1 MTVYDTIV
9 IGAGMAGLTAARDLS
24 TRGHS
29 VLLLEARDRIG
40 GRTYTTDAIGGQFD
54 LGGGYVHWTQAAV
67 WSELE
72 RHGLAH
78 IEPPLESQVYYQLA
92 DGKVHTTEI
101 EKTYGLVGKLFEDAR
116 KRFPLPWNV
125 MAADNSDI
133 NMETMEERINGMG
146 LSKHDADLIK
156 GALSG
161 LSHDYKKQGS
171 TQLLFATA
179 SNFGNYAAEL
189 ETAGSWCIPGGM
201 TKLSEAIQSTSKAEV
216 RLNTPVAKIADS
228 GHSVTVTTSAG
239 QTIQSRT
246 VVVAVPLNTMRLL
259 DISPALPEPVLAM
272 LETGNPVRGSKLWV
286 RVRGHV
292 TPFSALAPPGEH
304 PLNTMRVEKRWGD
317 DTMILCMIS
326 QSESIKHDDIHA
338 VQSALRKFVPDLE
351 VIDTAWHDWNADEF
365 SRGGWMMHAP
375 RHFLD
380 GAVEIRKGHGRMSFA
395 GADIAAMGP
404 CTIEGAMSSG
414 AKAAQR
420 VESIL
425 VGMQ

>member
-1 MTVYDTIV
+1 MTVYDSIV

-40 GRTYTTDAIGGQFD
+40 GRTYTTEAFGGQFD
-54 LGGGYVHWTQAAV
+54 LGGGYVHWTQPAV

-72 RHGLAH
+72 RHGLAC
-78 IEPPLESQVYYQLA
+78 IEPPLESEVYYQLA
-92 DGKVHTTEI
+92 DGKVHTGEI

-116 KRFPLPWNV
+116 QRFPLPYDV
-125 MAADNSDI
+125 TAADNSDI
-133 NMETMEERINGMG
+133 NMETMEERINGLG
-146 LSKHDADLIK
+146 LSRHDTDLIK

-161 LSHDYKKQGS
+161 LSHDYTKQGS

-179 SNFGNYAAEL
+179 SNFGSYAAEL

-201 TKLSEAIQSTSKAEV
+201 TKLSEAIQSTSRAEL
-216 RLNTPVAKIADS
+216 RLNTPVAKIADN
-228 GHSVTVTTSAG
+228 GRGVTVTTSAG
-239 QTIQSRT
+239 DAIQAKT

-259 DISPALPEPVLAM
+259 DISPALPEPVQAM

-286 RVRGHV
+286 RVRGHIQ
-292 TPFSALAPPGEH
+292 PFSALAPPGQH
-304 PLNTMRVEKRWGD
+304 PLNSVRVEKRYGD
-317 DTMILCMIS
+317 DTIVLCMVS
-326 QSESIKHDDIHA
+326 QSDSIKHDDIGA
-338 VQSALRKFVPDLE
+338 VQTAMRKFVPDLE
-351 VIDTAWHDWNADEF
+351 VVDTAWHDWNADEF

-380 GAVEIRKGHGRMSFA
+380 GAVEIRKGHGRVSFA

-404 CTIEGAMSSG
+404 CTIDGAMSSG
-414 AKAAQR
+414 AHAAQQ

-425 VGMQ
+425 EGKQ